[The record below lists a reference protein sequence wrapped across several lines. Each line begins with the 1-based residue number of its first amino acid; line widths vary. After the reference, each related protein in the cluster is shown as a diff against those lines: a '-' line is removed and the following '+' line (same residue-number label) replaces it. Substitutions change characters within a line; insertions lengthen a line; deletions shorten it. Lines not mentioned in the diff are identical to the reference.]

1 MVNLFHIPKGSDFP
15 RTVTAVIEVPSGGR
29 AKYEYDINHG
39 VLRLDRVL
47 TSSARYPGNY
57 GFVPQT
63 LGNFRNP
70 VDVYVLVPE
79 PLQACCVLEVKPLGL
94 LEMADEMG
102 VDSKVIALHVR
113 DPRAV
118 EIEDIFQIKDF
129 ALEEI
134 KHFFMTYKMGSNV
147 KGWLGRKEAY
157 DFLEYAHGEYLKRYS
172 NAGNEKR

>member
-1 MVNLFHIPKGSDFP
+1 MVNLFHISKGPDFP
-15 RTVTAVIEVPSGGR
+15 RVVTAVIEVPSGCR
-29 AKYEYDINHG
+29 AKYEYDINQG
-39 VLRLDRVL
+39 VLKLDRVL
-47 TSSARYPGNY
+47 TTSARYPGNY

-63 LGNFRNP
+63 LGNTRNA

-79 PLQACCVLEVKPLGL
+79 PLQPGCVLEVKPLGL

-113 DPRAV
+113 DPRAR
-118 EIEDIFQIKDF
+118 EIEDIFQMKDF

-134 KHFFMTYKMGSNV
+134 KHFFMTYKIGTNV

-157 DFLEYAHGEYLKRYS
+157 DFLEYAHGEYLRRYGH
-172 NAGNEKR
+172 AGNGKM